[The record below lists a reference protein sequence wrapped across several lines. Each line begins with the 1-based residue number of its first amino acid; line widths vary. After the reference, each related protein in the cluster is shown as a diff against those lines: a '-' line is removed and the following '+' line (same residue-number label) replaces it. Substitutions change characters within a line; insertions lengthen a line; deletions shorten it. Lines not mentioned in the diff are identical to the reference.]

1 MLMASGGHER
11 DSLRISTGILCVKQ
25 RSAVVNAV
33 KSCPMTTG
41 NAVHSNLWNFSTDKR
56 VPCDVKSMK
65 AVNRL
70 VSKTRVNIM
79 GDRVDGADIDGSEG
93 SMNQLDETLSLLQFI
108 EWHND
113 SFVFFHLDEH
123 QVVSCGHQFK
133 NGTRFMNLTTPH
145 LLMNLARAE
154 NCGWQKQLHL
164 DGELNGCRNDFGI
177 IRIGMNSMG
186 SLFNPVS
193 LNIMNSESR
202 DAIQNSWNSTVSG
215 LFNLFEQVQLCESV
229 KQCGNNLGRYFIF
242 LLFDACVN

>member
-1 MLMASGGHER
+1 MLMASGEHER

-70 VSKTRVNIM
+70 VTKTRVNLM
-79 GDRVDGADIDGSEG
+79 RDRIDGAEIDGSEG
-93 SMNQLDETLSLLQFI
+93 SMNQLAETLSLLRFI

-113 SFVFFHLDEH
+113 PSVNFHLDEH

-133 NGTRFMNLTTPH
+133 DGVRFLNLTTPH

-164 DGELNGCRNDFGI
+164 DGAFNWCRNDFGI
-177 IRIGMNSMG
+177 IGIGMNSMG
-186 SLFNPVS
+186 SGVS
-193 LNIMNSESR
+193 
-202 DAIQNSWNSTVSG
+202 
-215 LFNLFEQVQLCESV
+215 
-229 KQCGNNLGRYFIF
+229 K
-242 LLFDACVN
+242 